1 MVKSKLNKITYELAD
16 INVVQSPYSDISHR
30 SECNPFTFICGKEMY
45 PVIVSPMGAVTD
57 ENNYKIWLDN
67 KFACVIPRTV
77 NLETRLKLMTET
89 FVSFSLDEAEN
100 LLFSSIDKYSG
111 KFYYV
116 CIDIAQGTMARLYEV
131 CKTLKEIFGTTLVIM
146 TGNVATPDAY
156 YYYAEAKIDYMRCF
170 IGTGSRCT
178 TGANVS
184 IGYGRATL
192 LDELNQERNRWLKE
206 HYSQESENEWCGTKI
221 IADGGISNFDD
232 IQKCLALGADLV
244 MCGNVFAKAEE
255 ACGEIVY
262 LHPNNPNM
270 ADAIPKVIYDEKVNT
285 LEESIKKHSENRLKY
300 SSVLSYELDSL
311 AGLKRRV
318 PYREYMGMSTKAM
331 QKATGGN
338 GTTTSE
344 GISRPI
350 ALEYPIAKW
359 AENMDAYLRSAMS
372 YTGSRNLDE
381 FRQNAEIIINYSGDK
396 AFRK

>member
-1 MVKSKLNKITYELAD
+1 MESKLKKITYELSD
-16 INVVQSPYSDISHR
+16 INVVQSPYSEVSHR
-30 SECNPFTFICGKEMY
+30 GECSPYTTLCGREVY
-45 PVIVSPMGAVTD
+45 PIIVSPMGAVTD
-57 ENNYKIWLDN
+57 ENNYKVWLDN

-131 CKTLKEIFGTTLVIM
+131 CKQLKNLYEETIEIM
-146 TGNVATPDAY
+146 TGNIATPDAY
-156 YYYAEAKIDYMRCF
+156 VYYMDAGIDYVRCF

-192 LDELNQERNRWLKE
+192 LDELRMIKENLEERYEDKKLP
-206 HYSQESENEWCGTKI
+206 KI
-221 IADGGISNFDD
+221 VADGGISNFDD
-232 IQKCLALGADLV
+232 IQKCLALGADFV
-244 MCGNVFAKAEE
+244 MCGNVFARAEE

-262 LHPNNPNM
+262 LHPENPTM
-270 ADAIPKVIYDEKVNT
+270 ADAIPKSIYDTKVKS
-285 LEESIKKHSENRLKY
+285 LEESIERHSENRLKY
-300 SSVLSYELDSL
+300 DSLLSYELSSL
-311 AGLKRRV
+311 ASLKRRV

-331 QKATGGN
+331 QKATGGTGN
-338 GTTTSE
+338 TTAE

-350 ALEYPIAKW
+350 AVEYPIAKW

-372 YTGSRNLDE
+372 YTGSFNLNE
-381 FRQNAEIIINYSGDK
+381 FRNNAEIIINYSGDK

>member
-1 MVKSKLNKITYELAD
+1 MRTETKLNKITYELSD
-16 INVVQSPYSDISHR
+16 INVVQAPYSKVNHR
-30 SECNPFTFICGKEMY
+30 SECNPFVNVCGKEMY

-57 ENNYKIWLDN
+57 EFNYRIWLDN
-67 KFACVIPRTV
+67 KFACVVPRTV
-77 NLETRLKLMTET
+77 DLETRLGLMTET
-89 FVSFSLDEAEN
+89 FASFSLDESEYK
-100 LLFSSIDKYSG
+100 LLASHVCSTTF
-111 KFYYV
+111 YV
-116 CIDIAQGTMARLYEV
+116 CIDIAQGTMERLYNV
-131 CKTLKEIFGTTLVIM
+131 CKRLKAFYGDSIILM
-146 TGNVATPDAY
+146 TGNVATPEAY
-156 YYYAEAKIDYMRCF
+156 PYYAEAGIDYMRCF

-192 LDELNQERNRWLKE
+192 LDELRQEKEKWIDNHYYDDGPLK
-206 HYSQESENEWCGTKI
+206 YPMI
-221 IADGGISNFDD
+221 VADGGISNFDD

-262 LHPNNPNM
+262 LHPDNPTM
-270 ADAIPKVIYDEKVNT
+270 ADAIPKGVYDEKIKN
-285 LEESIKKHSENRLKY
+285 LEDSIEKHSENRLKY
-300 SSVLSYELDSL
+300 SSSLSYELNAL
-311 AGLKRRV
+311 ASLKRRV

-338 GTTTSE
+338 GNTTAE

-350 ALEYPIAKW
+350 AIEYPIAKW

-372 YTGSRNLDE
+372 YTGCHSIDE
-381 FRQNAEIIINYSGDK
+381 FRNTAKIIINYSGDK

>member
-1 MVKSKLNKITYELAD
+1 MESKLKKITYELSD
-16 INVVQSPYSDISHR
+16 INVVQSPYSEVKHR
-30 SECNPFTFICGKEMY
+30 GECDPYTTLCGREVY
-45 PVIVSPMGAVTD
+45 PIIVSPMGAVTD
-57 ENNYKIWLDN
+57 ENNYKVWLDN
-67 KFACVIPRTV
+67 KFTCVIPRTV
-77 NLETRLKLMTET
+77 DLETRLKLMTET

-131 CKTLKEIFGTTLVIM
+131 CKQLKNLYEETIEIM
-146 TGNVATPDAY
+146 TGNIATPDAY
-156 YYYAEAKIDYMRCF
+156 VYYMDAGIDYVRCF

-192 LDELNQERNRWLKE
+192 LDELRMIKE
-206 HYSQESENEWCGTKI
+206 NLEGRYEDKKLPKI
-221 IADGGISNFDD
+221 VADGGISNFDD
-232 IQKCLALGADLV
+232 IQKCLALGADFV
-244 MCGNVFAKAEE
+244 MCGNVFARAEE

-262 LHPNNPNM
+262 LHPDNPTM
-270 ADAIPKVIYDEKVNT
+270 ADAIPKSTYDTKVKS
-285 LEESIKKHSENRLKY
+285 LEESIERHSENRLKY
-300 SSVLSYELDSL
+300 ESLLSYELSSL
-311 AGLKRRV
+311 ASLKRRV

-331 QKATGGN
+331 QKATGGTGN
-338 GTTTSE
+338 TTAE

-350 ALEYPIAKW
+350 AVEYPIAKW

-372 YTGSRNLDE
+372 YTGSFNLTE
-381 FRQNAEIIINYSGDK
+381 FRNNAEIIINYSGDK

>member
-1 MVKSKLNKITYELAD
+1 MESKLKKITYELSD
-16 INVVQSPYSDISHR
+16 INVVQSPYSEVAHR
-30 SECNPFTFICGKEMY
+30 GECSPYTILCGREVY
-45 PVIVSPMGAVTD
+45 PIIVSPMGAVTD
-57 ENNYKIWLDN
+57 GNNYKVWLDN
-67 KFACVIPRTV
+67 KFTCVIPRTV
-77 NLETRLKLMTET
+77 DLETRLKLMTET

-131 CKTLKEIFGTTLVIM
+131 CKQLKNLYEETIEIM
-146 TGNVATPDAY
+146 TGNIATPDAY
-156 YYYAEAKIDYMRCF
+156 VYYMDAGIDYVRCF

-192 LDELNQERNRWLKE
+192 LDELRMIKE
-206 HYSQESENEWCGTKI
+206 NLEGRYEDKKLPKI
-221 IADGGISNFDD
+221 VADGGISNFDD
-232 IQKCLALGADLV
+232 IQKCLALGADFV
-244 MCGNVFAKAEE
+244 MCGNVFARAEE

-262 LHPNNPNM
+262 LHPDNPTM
-270 ADAIPKVIYDEKVNT
+270 ADAIPKSIYDTKVKS
-285 LEESIKKHSENRLKY
+285 LEESIERHSENRLKY
-300 SSVLSYELDSL
+300 DSLLSYELSSL
-311 AGLKRRV
+311 ASLKRRV

-331 QKATGGN
+331 QKATGGTGN
-338 GTTTSE
+338 TTAE

-350 ALEYPIAKW
+350 AVEYPITKW

-372 YTGSRNLDE
+372 YTGSFNLEE
-381 FRQNAEIIINYSGDK
+381 FRNNAEIIINYSGDK